1 MKESSLSQQSRLQW
15 RSVSVTVATA
25 AAIALFVG
33 FASGSSSRL
42 SRQSPQVIQ
51 LSGAQVVVLE
61 RSFERLADLEPLN
74 WC

>member
-33 FASGSSSRL
+33 FASGSR
-42 SRQSPQVIQ
+42 
-51 LSGAQVVVLE
+51 
-61 RSFERLADLEPLN
+61 LEPTGANEHLGQLFSA
-74 WC
+74 